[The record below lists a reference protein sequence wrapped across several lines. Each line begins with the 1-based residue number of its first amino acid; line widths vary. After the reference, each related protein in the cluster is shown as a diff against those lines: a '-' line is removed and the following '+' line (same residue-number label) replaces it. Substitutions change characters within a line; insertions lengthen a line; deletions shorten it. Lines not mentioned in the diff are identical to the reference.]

1 MTQVTFCVGA
11 VVSPLLA
18 NVFLHELDEFMQA
31 RRSSFDRGR
40 ERQIN
45 PDYRRIQRQVQPL
58 CARIDQLK
66 DDPDAATELAALKA
80 RLAEVR
86 RQQQQVPSRDPSDV
100 GYRRMR
106 YVRYADDFLIGVIGS
121 RQDAEQ
127 ILSDVRDFL
136 ARMGLTASPEK
147 TKVMKATTGT
157 RFLGHDVRSYDS
169 QQIRKIVR
177 GGRHTTMRVGSA
189 RMQLHVPTE
198 KLRAFARQRGYGRLD
213 TMRSC
218 SRPALLHYDD
228 AEIVAIYNAEMRG
241 LAQFYALAYGAQS
254 GQMHKLHYLW
264 KGSLLMTLGRKHQR
278 SILQIKRWLHTADG
292 RLAVPYQDTK
302 GRTRAL
308 RVWELSD
315 LKRTPQTHAR
325 VDSCSQ
331 PLHLLK
337 SRTSLIARWKAAVC
351 EQCGARDRP
360 VEVHHVRKVSDLQGT
375 PLWQRTRSE
384 RLRKTVVLCVP
395 CHKALHAGRLPDNRK
410 SQFKRRAR

>member
-1 MTQVTFCVGA
+1 
-11 VVSPLLA
+11 
-18 NVFLHELDEFMQA
+18 
-31 RRSSFDRGR
+31 
-40 ERQIN
+40 
-45 PDYRRIQRQVQPL
+45 
-58 CARIDQLK
+58 
-66 DDPDAATELAALKA
+66 
-80 RLAEVR
+80 
-86 RQQQQVPSRDPSDV
+86 
-100 GYRRMR
+100 
-106 YVRYADDFLIGVIGS
+106 
-121 RQDAEQ
+121 
-127 ILSDVRDFL
+127 
-136 ARMGLTASPEK
+136 
-147 TKVMKATTGT
+147 
-157 RFLGHDVRSYDS
+157 
-169 QQIRKIVR
+169 
-177 GGRHTTMRVGSA
+177 VGSA